1 MNDSIY
7 EEMDRYLRQ
16 SPQRLEDLFRV
27 VREQGSDWSI
37 AQLLL
42 FLRCLQG
49 VEVWGESGGEEPDYG
64 QDYGQDYDKLM
75 VRMGERSMSERVLE
89 AVVEVVRS
97 RQGQPIPVGQVVQ
110 LLPGHFVTTEAQV
123 RALVKGSSQ
132 VELFG
137 PGLLRLK

>member
-1 MNDSIY
+1 MNSAIY

-37 AQLLL
+37 AQLQL
-42 FLRCLQG
+42 FLRCLPG
-49 VEVWGESGGEEPDYG
+49 VVVEGE
-64 QDYGQDYDKLM
+64 M
-75 VRMGERSMSERVLE
+75 VRIGERSMSEQVLE

-97 RQGQPIPVGQVVQ
+97 RQGQPIPVGQVVG
-110 LLPGHFVTTEAQV
+110 LLPGHLVTTEAQV
-123 RALVKGSSQ
+123 RSLVKGSSQ
-132 VELFG
+132 IELFG